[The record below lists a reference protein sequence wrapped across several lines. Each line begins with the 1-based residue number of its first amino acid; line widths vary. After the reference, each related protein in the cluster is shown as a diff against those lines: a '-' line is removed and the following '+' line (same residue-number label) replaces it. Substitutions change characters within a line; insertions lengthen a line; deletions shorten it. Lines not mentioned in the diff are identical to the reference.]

1 MVIMIINK
9 NGYCVVVVVA
19 VVAVVVVMAINHGI
33 KKKNLHK
40 LTSRTAPKK
49 MMPQLPRD
57 GRQGLAD
64 GQFQGLPVAWVIK
77 WVWINTY

>member
-33 KKKNLHK
+33 KKKS
-40 LTSRTAPKK
+40 TS
-49 MMPQLPRD
+49 
-57 GRQGLAD
+57 
-64 GQFQGLPVAWVIK
+64 
-77 WVWINTY
+77 